1 MLGAAP
7 RRHVYKAVV
16 LLVAISAA
24 VLSSNA
30 LGSVRAKTA
39 VNRPQAK
46 LWAIGVSAPHA
57 SRLSLPRVQEF
68 AADGISVIVTS
79 PSGWSSASDRRL
91 ANLSV
96 RSGLQ
101 LVAPRTDVRST
112 ADRLA
117 LSRAC
122 HSSVRVLDSCA
133 VVARN
138 TRDALAW
145 IHRGDVRYVVLPV
158 SSPKAFAAL
167 RVVSAPT
174 THVIGV
180 VKLPLQGVPASLSA
194 PVAAGTA
201 SQLPSG
207 GGGYGGGRNR
217 DKSRPSTPTGLLVS
231 SAGQSSVALKWNAS
245 TDNVGVLGY
254 GVYLNGKRVA
264 SSTSTSY
271 ALTVLSCGTSYSV
284 AVDAYDAAG
293 NRSSKESMTT
303 STAACP
309 VTQSATQPP
318 TAPTGIALGTRTTTS
333 ISITWT
339 ASTDDVGVAGYDLYA
354 GSSDVGTAT
363 ATAYTFTGLT
373 CSTSYTLGVD
383 AYDAAGN
390 HSPETTGVFSTS
402 ACPDT
407 TPPSPP
413 TGFAVSSAGQTS
425 VALTWSASTDNVG
438 VVGYGVYSN
447 GKLVASP
454 TSTGYVLTGL
464 SCGTS
469 YSVAVDAYDA
479 AGNRSSQATVTTS
492 TVACPDNQ
500 PPTAPTG
507 IALGTRTTTSISITW
522 TASTDTVGVVGYDL
536 FTDPFAGGTNVGTA
550 TATAYTFT
558 NLTCG
563 TSYTLGVDAYDAAGN
578 HSTETTV
585 VLSTS
590 SCPPDTTP
598 PSTPTGLATSGVGQ
612 TGATL
617 SWTASSDNVGVTGYR
632 LYQGSTQ
639 VGNSATTSYSFATL
653 SCGTSYTFG
662 VAAYDAAGNTSGVAT
677 ITSATATCPTAPPA
691 TQFSGSFNCY
701 GADSSCYTPNPCT
714 TTISASSGLDA
725 AISAAAGGTT
735 ICLRATGSPYAE
747 IKNTYTKSSDV
758 TIQPYPGD
766 AVTIN
771 GITLWGGTNHIVF
784 QGLTINGATTTG
796 ITNSKIVHST
806 FRGSLY
812 MCMGVNCGGV
822 STQHANVLIDY
833 DSFDGINTALYDGRV
848 TVRGQD
854 GVDGSV
860 SGITISHS
868 HFGAAPGSAHSGCTD
883 GIFFNGNGDAVVGP
897 GNEFSGF
904 SQSNCDPGGGNPN
917 GAHVDP
923 IQFYGEDN
931 ATIKGNYFHDN
942 GDSTGGL
949 ESFNGD
955 GNTTVT
961 NNVFVCTC
969 SYPYSLSALDGPGW
983 VISHNTF
990 AGGGL
995 VFNDRGLGILRDNA
1009 WINGGRVT
1017 NAAGTA
1023 YTYSSNL
1030 NSGMGGTGNINGA
1043 AQLVSSPASGYYHYQ
1058 LNSSSPGYQ
1067 AASDGK
1073 SMGIGP

>member
-1 MLGAAP
+1 VLGAAP
-7 RRHVYKAVV
+7 RKHAYM
-16 LLVAISAA
+16 AA
-24 VLSSNA
+24 VL
-30 LGSVRAKTA
+30 LLT
-39 VNRPQAK
+39 
-46 LWAIGVSAPHA
+46 
-57 SRLSLPRVQEF
+57 
-68 AADGISVIVTS
+68 
-79 PSGWSSASDRRL
+79 
-91 ANLSV
+91 
-96 RSGLQ
+96 
-101 LVAPRTDVRST
+101 VA
-112 ADRLA
+112 
-117 LSRAC
+117 
-122 HSSVRVLDSCA
+122 
-133 VVARN
+133 
-138 TRDALAW
+138 
-145 IHRGDVRYVVLPV
+145 
-158 SSPKAFAAL
+158 AAL
-167 RVVSAPT
+167 LAT
-174 THVIGV
+174 NAM
-180 VKLPLQGVPASLSA
+180 ASI
-194 PVAAGTA
+194 AGN
-201 SQLPSG
+201 G
-207 GGGYGGGRNR
+207 GGGKGG
-217 DKSRPSTPTGLLVS
+217 KQAPSTPTGLVVS
-231 SAGQSSVALKWNAS
+231 SAGQTSVTLKWNAS
-245 TDNVGVLGY
+245 TEKVGVAGYGVVGY
-254 GVYLNGKRVA
+254 GVYRNGKRVA

-271 ALTVLSCGTSYSV
+271 TLTGLTCGTQYRV
-284 AVDAYDAAG
+284 AVDAYDATG
-293 NRSSKESMTT
+293 NRSSKATVTT
-303 STAACP
+303 STVGC
-309 VTQSATQPP
+309 TSAGTDTQPP

-339 ASTDDVGVAGYDLYA
+339 ASTDNVAVAGYDLYV
-354 GSSDVGTAT
+354 GSSDVGTAVAT
-363 ATAYTFTGLT
+363 ASAYTFGGLT
-373 CSTSYTLGVD
+373 CGTDYTLGVE

-390 HSPETTGVFSTS
+390 RSPETTATIGTMP
-402 ACPDT
+402 CTDT
-407 TPPSPP
+407 QPPSTP

-425 VALTWSASTDNVG
+425 LTLNWNASTDNVG

-500 PPTAPTG
+500 PPTVPTA
-507 IALGTRTTTSISITW
+507 IAVGSRTTTSISITW
-522 TASTDTVGVVGYDL
+522 TASTDNVGVVGYDL
-536 FTDPFAGGTNVGTA
+536 FADPFAGSTKVGTA

-558 NLTCG
+558 GLSCG
-563 TSYTLGVDAYDAAGN
+563 ASYTLGVDAYDAAGN
-578 HSTETTV
+578 RSPEAMV

-590 SCPPDTTP
+590 ACPPDTTP

-617 SWTASSDNVGVTGYR
+617 SWTASSDNVAVAGYR

-639 VGNSATTSYSFATL
+639 VGTAATTSYSFTTL
-653 SCGTSYTFG
+653 SCGTSYTLG

-677 ITSATATCPTAPPA
+677 ITSATATCPTPPSP
-691 TQFSGSFNCY
+691 TQFSGPFNCY
-701 GADSSCYTPNPCT
+701 GADSSCYTPNACT

-868 HFGAAPGSAHSGCTD
+868 HFGAAPGAAHSGCTD

-904 SQSNCDPGGGNPN
+904 SQSNCDPGGGNPT

-969 SYPYSLSALDGPGW
+969 SYPYSLAALDAPGW
-983 VISHNTF
+983 AISHNTF

-995 VFNDRGLGILRDNA
+995 VFNDRGSGIFSDNA
-1009 WINGGRVT
+1009 LINGGGVT

-1023 YTYSSNL
+1023 YTYSFNL
-1030 NSGMGGTGNINGA
+1030 NSGMLGTGNINGA

-1058 LNSSSPGYQ
+1058 LNSASPGYQ